1 MIKDEGLKFSHSLK
15 YSASRAVRCQS
26 EENMSLYDQ
35 INDEIVLMDAGE
47 QKWIGQDLPLE
58 SMMAVELLLQDLQ
71 EDKVIK
77 IRRKNHEKHT
87 GMKQVDRILVEK
99 L

>member
-1 MIKDEGLKFSHSLK
+1 
-15 YSASRAVRCQS
+15 
-26 EENMSLYDQ
+26 MSLYDQ

-47 QKWIGQDLPLE
+47 QKWIGQDLELE
-58 SMMAVELLLQDLQ
+58 SMVAVELMLQDLQ

-77 IRRKNHEKHT
+77 VRRKNREKQT
-87 GMKQVDRILVEK
+87 GNKLVDRILVEK

>member
-1 MIKDEGLKFSHSLK
+1 MAVL
-15 YSASRAVRCQS
+15 SAIS

-35 INDEIVLMDAGE
+35 VNEEIVLMDAGE

-58 SMMAVELLLQDLQ
+58 AMVAVDLLLQDLAEEKQ
-71 EDKVIK
+71 IK
-77 IRRKNHEKHT
+77 IRRKNHEKQS
-87 GMKQVDRILVEK
+87 GLKQIDRILVEK

>member
-1 MIKDEGLKFSHSLK
+1 
-15 YSASRAVRCQS
+15 
-26 EENMSLYDQ
+26 MSLYSQ
-35 INDEIVLMDAGE
+35 INDEIVLMETGE

-58 SMMAVELLLQDLQ
+58 NMMAVELMLQDLQ
-71 EDKVIK
+71 EDKIIK

-87 GMKQVDRILVEK
+87 GLKQVDRVLVEK

>member
-1 MIKDEGLKFSHSLK
+1 MI
-15 YSASRAVRCQS
+15 APS

-47 QKWIGQDLPLE
+47 QKWIGTDLELDA
-58 SMMAVELLLQDLQ
+58 MVAVELMLQDLQ
-71 EDKVIK
+71 EGKVIK

-87 GMKQVDRILVEK
+87 GLKQIDRILVEK

>member
-1 MIKDEGLKFSHSLK
+1 MAVL
-15 YSASRAVRCQS
+15 SAIS

-35 INDEIVLMDAGE
+35 VNEEIVLMDAGE

-58 SMMAVELLLQDLQ
+58 AMVAVDLLLQDLAEEKQ
-71 EDKVIK
+71 IK
-77 IRRKNHEKHT
+77 IRRKNHEKQT
-87 GMKQVDRILVEK
+87 GLKQIDRILIEK

>member
-1 MIKDEGLKFSHSLK
+1 
-15 YSASRAVRCQS
+15 
-26 EENMSLYDQ
+26 MSLDSQ
-35 INDEIVLMDAGE
+35 INDEIFLMETGE

-58 SMMAVELLLQDLQ
+58 NMMAVELMLQDLQ
-71 EDKVIK
+71 EDKIIK

-87 GMKQVDRILVEK
+87 GLKQVDRVLVEK

>member
-1 MIKDEGLKFSHSLK
+1 MAVL
-15 YSASRAVRCQS
+15 SALS

-35 INDEIVLMDAGE
+35 VNEEIVLMDAGE

-58 SMMAVELLLQDLQ
+58 AMVAVDLLLQDLAEEKQ
-71 EDKVIK
+71 IK
-77 IRRKNHEKHT
+77 IRRKNHEKQT
-87 GMKQVDRILVEK
+87 GLKQIDRILVEK

>member
-1 MIKDEGLKFSHSLK
+1 
-15 YSASRAVRCQS
+15 
-26 EENMSLYDQ
+26 MSLYDQ

-47 QKWIGQDLPLE
+47 QKWIGQDLELE
-58 SMMAVELLLQDLQ
+58 SMVAVELMLQDLQ

-77 IRRKNHEKHT
+77 VRRKNHEKQT
-87 GMKQVDRILVEK
+87 GNKDRGRSWVEK

>member
-1 MIKDEGLKFSHSLK
+1 MQRDLVFMRYGYLHAI
-15 YSASRAVRCQS
+15 S

-35 INDEIVLMDAGE
+35 VNDEIILMDVGE

-58 SMMAVELLLQDLQ
+58 AMVAVELLLQDLAD
-71 EDKVIK
+71 DKQIK
-77 IRRKNHEKHT
+77 IRRKNHEKHS
-87 GMKQVDRILVEK
+87 GLKQIDRILVEK